1 MTTGRINQVAN
12 QRIRRKMLLLQQIA
26 CDRTRPSPSWF
37 FYNFTCKTN
46 STAILAR
53 RRIGQQQ
60 PVHQANTRGSP
71 IARRSAGQINEHA
84 FARRLPFASRLP
96 GRTLRTVKLVHALR
110 LFDALSSAPLS
121 LVDSWPEAA
130 RSIARLT
137 ALAAGLSNIRQSSF
151 FLLRE
156 IALSSRIKRGK
167 IHSPHIYTTNK
178 LAIVNLCALSLSSPL
193 FAPFPRRCPG
203 NCQLRLTP

>member
-60 PVHQANTRGSP
+60 PVHQANTRFTHRAPKRWTDKRTRVRTTFAVRVP
-71 IARRSAGQINEHA
+71 IAGPNFTDCQSSYMLYACSTLSRPHRSHSSTAGRKPRGRSLDSQHSRPGYPT
-84 FARRLPFASRLP
+84 FANRHSFCSERL
-96 GRTLRTVKLVHALR
+96 
-110 LFDALSSAPLS
+110 LS
-121 LVDSWPEAA
+121 LHELNVEKYIRHTFTQLTNWPSSTCVHC
-130 RSIARLT
+130 RYP
-137 ALAAGLSNIRQSSF
+137 ALFS
-151 FLLRE
+151 
-156 IALSSRIKRGK
+156 
-167 IHSPHIYTTNK
+167 H
-178 LAIVNLCALSLSSPL
+178 
-193 FAPFPRRCPG
+193 PFPDDVRATV
-203 NCQLRLTP
+203 NFA

>member
-60 PVHQANTRGSP
+60 PVHQANTRFTHRAPKRWTDKRTRVRTTFAVRVPIAGPNFTDCQARTCFTLVRRSLVRTALTRRQLAGSRAVDRSTHSTRGRAIQHSP
-71 IARRSAGQINEHA
+71 IVI
-84 FARRLPFASRLP
+84 
-96 GRTLRTVKLVHALR
+96 
-110 LFDALSSAPLS
+110 
-121 LVDSWPEAA
+121 
-130 RSIARLT
+130 
-137 ALAAGLSNIRQSSF
+137 
-151 FLLRE
+151 
-156 IALSSRIKRGK
+156 
-167 IHSPHIYTTNK
+167 
-178 LAIVNLCALSLSSPL
+178 L
-193 FAPFPRRCPG
+193 FAQRDCSLFT
-203 NCQLRLTP
+203 N